1 MANALRLAFV
11 CFLSVLLGA
20 EWFAWIAGYG
30 LNVGLIVVA
39 AIALVVMVV
48 YMVWRDCSL
57 EEQVDDLSTS
67 HIVSNNV
74 FSKQWREMERELYDL
89 KIAYNQLDNMYK
101 QCFQERADLSKRYTE
116 WSKRAEEKE
125 KLVNYA

>member
-48 YMVWRDCSL
+48 YMVWDYCSL
-57 EEQVDDLSTS
+57 EEQLDDLK
-67 HIVSNNV
+67 V
-74 FSKQWREMERELYDL
+74 
-89 KIAYNQLDNMYK
+89 AYSQLDSIYK
-101 QCFQERADLSKRYTE
+101 QYCQDKIDLQKQYAE
-116 WSKRAEEKE
+116 WSKQVEEKE
-125 KLVNYA
+125 KLVSYA